1 MQVHA
6 LPKDALHGKSIFLK
20 GPEAK
25 HIVRVL
31 RHGPGDEIVFSDG
44 EGRLVH
50 AVLDRVQGTE
60 LHAEVSRIEDDP
72 REAGAPRG
80 TLALSLLKG
89 DHFELA
95 LEKCVELGI
104 HRIQPLLANH
114 SVVKWKGNPK
124 KLDRWRRIAESAMK
138 QAGRSWLPEV
148 REPVSVQQ
156 LLESLPSGKRLIV
169 ADETERENSV
179 MELKTSLADGY
190 VACVG
195 PEGAFDDT
203 ERAALAAANAEVVSL
218 SSFVLRAE
226 TAAVVLI
233 AALEDHRLRRS

>member
-6 LPKDALHGKSIFLK
+6 LPKDALHGKSIYLT

-31 RHGPGDEIVFSDG
+31 RHGVGDTIVFSDG
-44 EGRLVH
+44 EGHLVH
-50 AVLDRVQGTE
+50 AVLDRVQSNE

-72 REAGAPRG
+72 REAGAPLS
-80 TLALSLLKG
+80 TVALSLLKG

-95 LEKCVELGI
+95 LEKCVELGV
-104 HRIQPLLANH
+104 HRVQPLLANRC
-114 SVVKWKGNPK
+114 VVKWKDNPK
-124 KLDRWRRIAESAMK
+124 KLERWRRIAESAMK
-138 QAGRSWLPEV
+138 QAGRSWLPQV
-148 REPVSVQQ
+148 LEPVSVQE
-156 LLESLPSGKRLIV
+156 LLESLPESTTLIV
-169 ADETERENSV
+169 ADETEREDSV
-179 MELKTSLADGY
+179 MELKQSLAGGY
-190 VACVG
+190 VACIG
-195 PEGAFDDT
+195 PEGAFDEG
-203 ERAALAAANAEVVSL
+203 ERAAFAAKGARVVSL